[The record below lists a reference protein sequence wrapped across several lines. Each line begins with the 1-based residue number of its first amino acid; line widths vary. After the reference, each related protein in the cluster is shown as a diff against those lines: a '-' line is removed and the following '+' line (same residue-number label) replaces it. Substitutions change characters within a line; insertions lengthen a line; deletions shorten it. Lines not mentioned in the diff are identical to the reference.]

1 MATIQYKALGKK
13 SPVNLNLRFFHSTIN
28 CYAKSNIF
36 VDLTDWSI
44 EKNSIK
50 KHASQ
55 EVKDRVIPL
64 MEGLS
69 KYVLTSF
76 SNDFPIGETI
86 DTAWLVKKVNEFYA
100 KPDDEN
106 DYRHYFIPFVR
117 KYINESK
124 SRVNPNSGKVISP
137 LTIKNYNTTLKRLE
151 EFEKIYGKLR
161 TKNVNLN
168 FHKQFTSFCTTVG
181 KYSGTLIEKYVSQIK
196 HFVKEAK
203 VEGYETSVEIESRK
217 FTFKREATF
226 DIYLNRNEIQAI
238 FNLDLH
244 DNPRLDNAR
253 DLIIAGVWT
262 GLRITDI
269 KNFNNFLITG
279 NRIKIIETDKTEE
292 AVIIPIHPQLQYV
305 LQKRENKLPEL
316 SSQNFNQYMKEVCE
330 LAGIT
335 EMTLGSKKDP
345 KTKRN
350 VKGYY
355 PKYQLAKAHTLRRSF
370 ITNLVELNV
379 SAETIMAL
387 SAHKS
392 YREFAKYIKTTK
404 EETANKVEKIWLEE
418 SANTLKVV

>member
-13 SPVNLNLRFFHSTIN
+13 SPVNLNLRFFHNKIN

-36 VDLTDWSI
+36 VNLSDWSI
-44 EKNSIK
+44 EKNTIK
-50 KHASQ
+50 KNASQ
-55 EVKDRVIPL
+55 EVKDKVIPL
-64 MEGLS
+64 MEDLN
-69 KYVLTSF
+69 KHILNSF
-76 SNDFPIGETI
+76 NNDFPTGETI
-86 DTAWLVKKVNEFYA
+86 DTAWLIMKVNEFYA

-106 DYRHYFIPFVR
+106 DYRYYFIPFVK

-168 FHKQFTSFCTTVG
+168 FHKQFTSFCATVG

-217 FTFKREATF
+217 FTFKRETTF
-226 DIYLNRNEIQAI
+226 DIYLNRNEVQDI
-238 FNLDLH
+238 FDLNLH

-253 DLIIAGVWT
+253 DLMIAGLWT
-262 GLRITDI
+262 GLRFSDLQ
-269 KNFNNFLITG
+269 KFNNFLITD
-279 NRIKIIETDKTEE
+279 NRIKIIETEKTGE
-292 AVIIPIHPQLQYV
+292 AVVIPIHPQLQFV
-305 LQKRENKLPEL
+305 LEKRGNKLPEL

-330 LAGIT
+330 KAKIT

-345 KTKRN
+345 KTNRN
-350 VKGYY
+350 VKGHY
-355 PKYQLAKAHTLRRSF
+355 PKHKLVSSHTLRRSF
-370 ITNLVELNV
+370 VTNLVELDTT
-379 SAETIMAL
+379 AETIMAL
-387 SAHKS
+387 SAHRS

-404 EETANKVEKIWLEE
+404 EETANKVEKIWQAEIE
-418 SANTLKVV
+418 NNLKVV